1 MSDQPS
7 NRARGRL
14 SQDAEIGNALVDFV
28 NRSASPYPTEVG
40 GPRFEP
46 IAVERQ
52 KDIMVNVARMHAQQE
67 YDRIMAL
74 VAVLQAQADQVRRRL
89 EITDWVH
96 AAQYQFQV
104 YHGQCYWLV
113 HDSRKNIIR
122 LVRHG
127 PGDQRYTPPESYQ
140 YMARVRWLGDHTWVE
155 VDQEGNPI
163 NNVT

>member
-89 EITDWVH
+89 EVTDWVH
-96 AAQYQFQV
+96 AAEYQFQV
-104 YHGQCYWLV
+104 YHGQYYWLV
-113 HDSRKNIIR
+113 HDTRKGKTR
-122 LVRHG
+122 LVHLG
-127 PGDQRYTPPESYQ
+127 PRDWSTGAPKEYQ
-140 YMARVRWLGDHTWVE
+140 YMARVQWLGDHTWVE
-155 VDQEGNPI
+155 VDDAGNPI